1 MDITVCSSCYFP
13 KFFFCLCWEM
23 RRAPNAIHYSART
36 NSLDENTLI
45 LSHFVAFIHYF
56 LLILYLPVWVC
67 RFVWVSVCACECV
80 LMKFFGFALLCCC
93 FAVFMFFCLSGWYC
107 HLAAAQRAPLLA
119 WLTPPFARVLTIIIC
134 CCASRSLVHD
144 FVVCA
149 EVGCAVLLRL
159 CCSR

>member
-1 MDITVCSSCYFP
+1 MLFIILHVQTLSRWKHSHSLA
-13 KFFFCLCWEM
+13 LCCF
-23 RRAPNAIHYSART
+23 Y
-36 NSLDENTLI
+36 TLLLVDFI
-45 LSHFVAFIHYF
+45 FV
-56 LLILYLPVWVC
+56 YLPVWVC

-159 CCSR
+159 CCSRYFAAAS

>member
-1 MDITVCSSCYFP
+1 
-13 KFFFCLCWEM
+13 M
-23 RRAPNAIHYSART
+23 RRAPSAIHYSART
-36 NSLDENTLI
+36 NSLSMKTLSFSRT
-45 LSHFVAFIHYF
+45 LLLLFITSCWFYICLFEFAALFGWAYVRVNVCWWSSSVLLYYVVVLLF
-56 LLILYLPVWVC
+56 LC
-67 RFVWVSVCACECV
+67 SSV
-80 LMKFFGFALLCCC
+80 
-93 FAVFMFFCLSGWYC
+93 CLSGWYC